1 LLQSEVDPLAV
12 MFATL
17 ARITLTGVATDVTVH
32 PEAFVTMTAYEP
44 EVDAEYVLDVAPEIN
59 TPFLVHWY
67 VFPVPAVAVN
77 TTLFPE
83 QIDVGP
89 PAVTVA
95 LGLAFTTTVV
105 AVDVAEHP
113 FAFVTLTV

>member
-1 LLQSEVDPLAV
+1 
-12 MFATL
+12 M
-17 ARITLTGVATDVTVH
+17 
-32 PEAFVTMTAYEP
+32 
-44 EVDAEYVLDVAPEIN
+44 
-59 TPFLVHWY
+59 
-67 VFPVPAVAVN
+67 FPVTDVAVN

-95 LGLAFTTTVV
+95 LGLAFTTTFV
-105 AVDVAEHP
+105 AEDVAEHP